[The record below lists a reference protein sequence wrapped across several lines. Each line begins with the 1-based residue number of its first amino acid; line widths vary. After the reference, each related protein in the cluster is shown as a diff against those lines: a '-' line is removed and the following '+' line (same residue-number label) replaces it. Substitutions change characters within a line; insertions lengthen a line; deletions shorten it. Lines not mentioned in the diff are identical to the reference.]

1 MRTSFNRFTK
11 ALLLAAATLPL
22 TACDTNGEQNK
33 VELPPP
39 TTPTTVTLNVQGHDG
54 AAAMVTAHLNDQ
66 GGQGGGRTIGEGHVN
81 NDGTLKLTLD
91 TPASNELEDLAAL
104 FSPDARLAP
113 AGAQYASVHL
123 IRTHGRPAGRIGAGS
138 SSEAATREHLTT
150 GDQIGHFLYV
160 NQDVRVTDQLTTQ
173 HGPLTID
180 LPLEAGWTYLTS
192 TITATEPKL
201 ELAPLLAATTDL
213 PWHYDPD
220 PINTYTPITRPV
232 INYSGESG
240 TAHLQTQN
248 TSTPDAP
255 YYDLGAGSIQN
266 AQLTFTLPKP
276 PRATLFPPDEIGYEP
291 SDPDLRITLLA
302 VNLPDGGTLELA
314 NTHPRKAL
322 SEFRVGDVL
331 ARLIYAD
338 RDGALTLSPEAGE
351 ALGATGFIEL
361 VRGWNVLTTQVTA
374 IHEDAVEQHHAAGEL
389 TGLSWYALGVGE

>member
-1 MRTSFNRFTK
+1 MKLGNPARTLPLTLL
-11 ALLLAAATLPL
+11 ALLAL
-22 TACDTNGEQNK
+22 TACDTNGERNQ
-33 VELPPP
+33 VELPPTTIP
-39 TTPTTVTLNVQGHDG
+39 TAVTLSVQGYAG
-54 AAAMVTAHLNDQ
+54 AATSVTAHLNDQ
-66 GGQGGGRTIGEGHVN
+66 GGQASGRMIGEGHIN

-91 TPASNELEDLAAL
+91 TPAANELEDLAAL

-276 PRATLFPPDEIGYEP
+276 PRATLFPPDEIGYET
-291 SDPDLRITLLA
+291 SDPDLTITLLA
-302 VNLPDGGTLELA
+302 AQLPDGRTLELA
-314 NTHPRKAL
+314 NTDPQKAL
-322 SEFRVGDVL
+322 EEFREGDAI
-331 ARLIYAD
+331 ARLVYAD
-338 RDGALTLSPEAGE
+338 RDATLTLTPEARE
-351 ALGATGFIEL
+351 ALGATALIEL
-361 VRGWNVLTTQVTA
+361 ARGWNVLTTQVTA
-374 IHEDAVEQHHAAGEL
+374 VHEHAMEQHHAAGEL
-389 TGLSWYALGVGE
+389 TGLSWYALGAAE